1 MSYAPFRGG
10 QNPLEP
16 GLVIGPE
23 QMAEDL
29 AQLAKVTGCIRT
41 YSVGNGLERI
51 PELAEKA
58 GLTVG
63 SILVEAKGI
72 SVRGMSATAVAEHL
86 RVGTGTRDLV
96 FSSDPRVY
104 AALRRALY
112 LPLSEIC
119 LLPCTR

>member
-1 MSYAPFRGG
+1 MLARAPIDPAAKLECVSYAPFRGG

-29 AQLAKVTGCIRT
+29 AQLAKVTGCVRT

-58 GLTVG
+58 
-63 SILVEAKGI
+63 
-72 SVRGMSATAVAEHL
+72 
-86 RVGTGTRDLV
+86 
-96 FSSDPRVY
+96 
-104 AALRRALY
+104 
-112 LPLSEIC
+112 
-119 LLPCTR
+119 